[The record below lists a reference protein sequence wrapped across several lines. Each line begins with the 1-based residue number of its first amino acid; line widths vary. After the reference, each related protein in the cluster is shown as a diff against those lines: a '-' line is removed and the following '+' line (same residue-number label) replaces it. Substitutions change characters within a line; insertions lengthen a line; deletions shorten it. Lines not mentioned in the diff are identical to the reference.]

1 MKLWWLT
8 AIAQA
13 MLAAGTALQA
23 FLLLHASGQAVF
35 GQFALVMLWLGLCL
49 SLLSALTG
57 APALIRQQ
65 AYAQALWLQVN
76 RWLSLLLSLL
86 GIGLFLCWQ
95 LPLWPALLLAV
106 SHYCLL
112 SRSLQ
117 RQLLHQQGQS
127 HQAAIQDLCYGAA
140 VALAT
145 LLLFVTEQLNLAQLA
160 LVNALLGLCL
170 QMAMFWQRQQARRW
184 RAVRLQPVSLRR
196 GWPLVQDG
204 LRRQGR
210 AAFAGVLAV
219 ELIANGY
226 LYLIG
231 SWHGPA
237 AVAPFAAVLLL
248 YRPVAVLLQG
258 VSQRWRP
265 ELWQLVQ
272 QQLPVNLLLRRAL
285 WFGVVLVLGNSVAA
299 IALLHQWPALVW
311 PGLPVAPLLQLLP
324 VVTLLVLARVLR
336 QPRVL
341 LLQAQNQFAALA
353 RIELQAAAML
363 LLLCAV
369 LLWLQYAPIWLMI
382 SALLA
387 EVAVTAAVLQ
397 KDLS

>member
-23 FLLLHASGQAVF
+23 FLLLHASGQVVF

-170 QMAMFWQRQQARRW
+170 QAAMFWQRQQARRW

-299 IALLHQWPALVW
+299 IALLYQWPALVW
-311 PGLPVAPLLQLLP
+311 PDLPVAPLLQLLP

-363 LLLCAV
+363 LPLCAV

-382 SALLA
+382 AALLA

>member
-23 FLLLHASGQAVF
+23 FLLLHASGQVVF

-127 HQAAIQDLCYGAA
+127 HQAAIQDLWYGAA

-170 QMAMFWQRQQARRW
+170 QMAMFWQRRQARRW

-272 QQLPVNLLLRRAL
+272 QQLPVNLLLCRAL
-285 WFGVVLVLGNSVAA
+285 WFGVALVLGNSVAA
-299 IALLHQWPALVW
+299 IALLYQWPALVW
-311 PGLPVAPLLQLLP
+311 PDLPVAPLLQLLP

-363 LLLCAV
+363 LPLCAV

-382 SALLA
+382 AALLA